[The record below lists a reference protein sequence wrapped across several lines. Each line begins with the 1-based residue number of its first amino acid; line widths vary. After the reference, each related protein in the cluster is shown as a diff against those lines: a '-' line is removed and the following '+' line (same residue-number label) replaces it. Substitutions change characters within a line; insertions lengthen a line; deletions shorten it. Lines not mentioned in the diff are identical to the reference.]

1 MSCLVDRLVFG
12 EMQGGHYFVTK
23 FVLISALKN
32 YIVIVTKQNKTL
44 QEVTT
49 MKRVVN
55 LPTIRIEAFTSIVL
69 EGEDI
74 VMYHLY
80 INNAFIR
87 ATSSKQEI
95 LDLINARIGLE
106 VGVI

>member
-1 MSCLVDRLVFG
+1 
-12 EMQGGHYFVTK
+12 
-23 FVLISALKN
+23 
-32 YIVIVTKQNKTL
+32 
-44 QEVTT
+44 
-49 MKRVVN
+49 MKKVVE
-55 LPTIRIEAFTSIVL
+55 LPHIKIESFTSIVL
-69 EGEDI
+69 DGEDI

-106 VGVI
+106 LGVI